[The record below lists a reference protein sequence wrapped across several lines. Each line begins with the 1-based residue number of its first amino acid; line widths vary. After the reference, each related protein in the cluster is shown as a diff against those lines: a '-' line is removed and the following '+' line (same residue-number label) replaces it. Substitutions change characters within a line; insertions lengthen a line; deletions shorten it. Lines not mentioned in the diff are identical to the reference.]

1 MEVNLSAI
9 RSYLINLGF
18 DENSDLTLEDDFYVS
33 PFIDYNL
40 KSKEKSNGTFLLQLK
55 YNYKISLFQITFWG
69 RDFFEEWLENEKLI
83 NTSLLTNRINNGI
96 NIGSFWLDLD
106 SGTLAFNCGMI
117 IGNNS
122 LDPTLIKFNIDLM
135 SATLETYYPTIKDYI
150 FSQGTEDDFNNAIG
164 KIS

>member
-1 MEVNLSAI
+1 METNLSAI

-33 PFIDYNL
+33 PFIEYNL
-40 KSKEKSNGTFLLQLK
+40 KYKENSSGNFLLQLK

-83 NTSLLTNRINNGI
+83 NASLLTNRINNGI
-96 NIGSFWLDLD
+96 NVGSFWLDLD

-117 IGNNS
+117 ISNNS
-122 LDPTLIKFNIDLM
+122 LDPNIIKLNIDLM
-135 SATLETYYPTIKDYI
+135 TATLETYYPSIKDYI
-150 FSQGTEDDFNNAIG
+150 LSQGTENDFINAIAT
-164 KIS
+164 IS